1 MLMKPVYLW
10 PPLFMS
16 NNDIAEILWQ
26 GDDPFKVTM
35 SRMLVCLL
43 GCINELYKVIPL
55 KNLKM
60 MKTVRLIELQHETG
74 PLKPHLAVS

>member
-10 PPLFMS
+10 PSLFMS
-16 NNDIAEILWQ
+16 NNDIAKILWQ
-26 GDDPFKVTM
+26 GDDPFKVTV

-43 GCINELYKVIPL
+43 GRINELYKVIPL

-60 MKTVRLIELQHETG
+60 MKIVRLIELQHETG
-74 PLKPHLAVS
+74 PLKPRLALS